1 MTPLVNGS
9 MFIVSTPSLH
19 PSLIPQI
26 LTLTDK
32 ATSFRPSSPLPPPT
46 PFSTIAELQESTD
59 PSSLIVNPRA
69 FCVGGLVDDVVLTL
83 PGLRSLGAMPGLK
96 ELQGQIVGMLG
107 APAGM
112 ISGIVGA
119 GGGGQLSRVLEG
131 LKQSLEPKEAPAEET
146 KAE

>member
-1 MTPLVNGS
+1 
-9 MFIVSTPSLH
+9 MFIISTTSLH

-32 ATSFRPSSPLPPPT
+32 ATGFKPSSPLPPAS
-46 PFSTIAELQESTD
+46 PFATIAELKESTEA
-59 PSSLIVNPRA
+59 SSLIVNPRT

-83 PGLRSLGAMPGLK
+83 PGLRTLGAMPGLK
-96 ELQGQIVGMLG
+96 ELQGQIVGMLS

-112 ISGIVGA
+112 ITGVVGA
-119 GGGGQLSRVLEG
+119 GGGGQLSRLLEG
-131 LKQSLEPKEAPAEET
+131 LKQSLEAKEAPAAEGAEEA